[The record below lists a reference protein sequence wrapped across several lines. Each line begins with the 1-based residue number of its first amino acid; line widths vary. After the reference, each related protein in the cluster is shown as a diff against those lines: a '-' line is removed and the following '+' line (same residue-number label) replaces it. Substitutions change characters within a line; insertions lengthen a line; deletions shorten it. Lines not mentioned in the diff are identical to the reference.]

1 MSGHHYIEHRSLISR
16 GGARSVDRHFSPE
29 TLSWMARS
37 LLALLAL
44 AGVLEEANGAVSL
57 FPNQVLSVGDGPVAI
72 AIGDFNGD
80 GIQDMVAA
88 NARSHDIS
96 ALLGQGDG
104 VFGPEA
110 PFPAADGPDAVV
122 TGDFNGDGHLDL
134 AVSSGVGAEVVLLLG
149 AGDGT
154 FHSQ

>member
-57 FPNQVLSVGDGPVAI
+57 FPNQVLSVGDGP
-72 AIGDFNGD
+72 
-80 GIQDMVAA
+80 QDMVAA

-110 PFPAADGPDAVV
+110 PFPAGDGPDAVV